1 MGVQK
6 TVPFR
11 TNVSLCQSLF
21 LKWNLCNGRDRDWQ
35 SYKKHTLAGRVGRM
49 DMPIAAGMS
58 VIYMTH
64 VALGIAGEY
73 ECNEYV

>member
-1 MGVQK
+1 
-6 TVPFR
+6 
-11 TNVSLCQSLF
+11 
-21 LKWNLCNGRDRDWQ
+21 
-35 SYKKHTLAGRVGRM
+35 
-49 DMPIAAGMS
+49 MPIAAGMS